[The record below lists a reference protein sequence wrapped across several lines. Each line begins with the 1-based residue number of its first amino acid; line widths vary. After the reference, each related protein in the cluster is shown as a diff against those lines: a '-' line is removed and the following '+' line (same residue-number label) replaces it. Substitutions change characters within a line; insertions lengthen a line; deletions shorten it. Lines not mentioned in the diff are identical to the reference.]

1 MKLLFFVLFSTV
13 SVAFAQTKKPAPKV
27 VKPATV
33 KLAPVMTG
41 TDSLSYAIGLQ
52 VADFYK
58 NQGIAKVNSAMVK
71 KAYDDIYGNKKLLI
85 TPEQANTTIQE
96 KLQEYMNQKSN
107 AQKAKGLKF
116 LEENKKRPGIITT
129 ASGLQYEI
137 ITAGT
142 GPIPKITDTVMA
154 HYAGSLVD
162 GKEFDNSYKRG
173 EPLEIPV
180 SGVIRGW
187 VEALQLMPVGSKW
200 KLFIPSELGYG
211 DRGAGGDIPGGA
223 TLIFTIELVKIVNQ

>member
-1 MKLLFFVLFSTV
+1 MKWLFFVLFSTV
-13 SVAFAQTKKPAPKV
+13 SASFAQTKKPPPKV
-27 VKPATV
+27 VKPAMV
-33 KLAPVMTG
+33 KPAQSMTG

-58 NQGIAKVNSAMVK
+58 NQGVQKINSDMVK

-85 TPEQANTTIQE
+85 TPEQANMTIQE
-96 KLQEYMNQKSN
+96 KLQQYMNQRSS
-107 AQKAKGLKF
+107 AQKAEGLKF
-116 LEENKKRPGIITT
+116 LEENKKRPGVITT

-137 ITAGT
+137 ITEGT

-180 SGVIRGW
+180 SGVIKGW

-223 TLIFTIELVKIVNQ
+223 ALIFTIELVKIVNQ